1 MPADLVGKILEAV
14 DGKADYGDVRFVRLK
29 SRFVSAKNGRP
40 SLTDQKES
48 SGVGIRVL
56 WKNSWGFASTAD
68 LSKRGREDA
77 VRRAFG
83 AARASAAISRGR
95 VRLAPEKPV
104 RTFWKTPL
112 KIDPWQIE
120 TGEQMDTLIS
130 CEEALR
136 KDRRIFATE
145 SRMEFFRKEQVFG
158 STEGS
163 LIESVRVISGGG
175 LYAKARHNGLVQ
187 RRSYPSPSKDYA
199 SGGYEAIQALD
210 LNLNAE
216 RVREEAVMLLQAR
229 PCPAGSFDLILKDS
243 LLALQIHESIG
254 HAAEL
259 DRVFGH
265 EDNLGGRTYFLPG
278 MRGRAKIG
286 SDAVTIVANRRGEE
300 DGAGF
305 VAYDDEG
312 VPARETVVVDR
323 GVFRG
328 YLTGRETARLAG
340 LGRSSG
346 SMIAEDWSV
355 PPIIRMTG
363 LSLLPGRGT
372 LEDLVRDVRD
382 GLLMDCEA
390 SWSIDEERG
399 DFQLGAEIA
408 WRVRNGK
415 IREAVRNPLY
425 RGHSLTFWKKCRRVA
440 GETSY
445 GLTGFSDCGKGG
457 PYQQAFVSHG
467 SAPALF
473 RKVDCYASGR

>member
-1 MPADLVGKILEAV
+1 MSADLVGRILEAV
-14 DGKADYGDVRFVRLK
+14 DGKADYGDARFVRLK

-48 SGVGIRVL
+48 TGVGIRVL
-56 WKNSWGFASTAD
+56 WKNSWGFAATAD
-68 LSKRGREDA
+68 LSKRGWQDA
-77 VRRAFG
+77 VRRALA
-83 AARASAAISRGR
+83 AARAAAAISRGR
-95 VRLAPEKPV
+95 VRLAREKPV
-104 RTFWKTPL
+104 RAFWKTPL
-112 KIDPWQIE
+112 KMDPWQIE
-120 TGEQMDTLIS
+120 TGEQMEALIS
-130 CEEALR
+130 CEETMR

-163 LIESVRVISGGG
+163 RIESVRVISGGG
-175 LYAKARHNGLVQ
+175 LYAKARGKGPAQ
-187 RRSYPSPSKDYA
+187 KRSYPSPSRDYA
-199 SGGYEAIQALD
+199 SGGYEVIRGLD
-210 LNLNAE
+210 LNRNAG
-216 RVREEAVMLLQAR
+216 RVRDEAVMLLRAR
-229 PCPAGSFDLILKDS
+229 PCPAGSFDLILKGS

-286 SDAVTIVANRRGEE
+286 SAAVTLVANRRGEE

-312 VPARETVVVDR
+312 VPARETVIVDR
-323 GVFRG
+323 GVFKG
-328 YLTGRETARLAG
+328 YLSSRETAPQAG
-340 LGRSSG
+340 LSRSSG

-355 PPIIRMTG
+355 PPIIRITG
-363 LSLLPGRGT
+363 LSLLPGKGT
-372 LEDLVRDVRD
+372 LEDLVREVKN
-382 GLLMDCEA
+382 GLLMDCES

-408 WRVRNGK
+408 WRVSNGK
-415 IREAVRNPLY
+415 IKEAVRNPLY

-467 SAPALF
+467 SSPALF
-473 RKVDCYASGR
+473 RKVECYASGR